1 LPSEIEEKTSMESA
15 GSSQEVV
22 EVVQG
27 VVDKLYDPWVALCD
41 AQRALGALGA
51 LEPHLGTTG
60 KTADKFHDEVKA
72 LQDRVKTSGKSL
84 HDVREGLE
92 QALGAQLEAPP
103 DSKPPVSSIFPDYA
117 ELGERIHI
125 EGDPAALAEA
135 IKIILPFISH
145 TLILGA
151 HETIEECG
159 DALRGV
165 PQPAARRAINLL
177 GGIMPRVYSDP
188 DNIHATLPNV
198 VNHLIRV
205 ATGPDLT
212 ARLALADPVV
222 DLAAHDARFRRFKWP
237 LDLWHGPLPQA
248 SPPTA
253 TPPPKE
259 QRSGPGAGSKG
270 SGTDKRTSRRRR

>member
-1 LPSEIEEKTSMESA
+1 MESA

-117 ELGERIHI
+117 ELGERIHA
-125 EGDPAALAEA
+125 EGDPAALAKA
-135 IKIILPFISH
+135 IEMILPFISH
-145 TLILGA
+145 PPILGA

-159 DALRGV
+159 GAMRGV
-165 PQPAARRAINLL
+165 PHPAARRTINLL
-177 GGIMPRVYSDP
+177 DGIMPPVYSNP

-205 ATGPDLT
+205 VTGPDFITKLKSKHP
-212 ARLALADPVV
+212 DV
-222 DLAAHDARFRRFKWP
+222 DLAAHNARFQRFEWP
-237 LDLWHGPLPQA
+237 RDLRDGPLPQN
-248 SPPTA
+248 PLLT
-253 TPPPKE
+253 TPPPSEE
-259 QRSGPGAGSKG
+259 QRSAPGAGSRG
-270 SGTDKRTSRRRR
+270 SGTDKRTPGQRQRKPRAR